1 MSAARRSKL
10 PILQPFSYANR
21 SGEVV
26 DRGLRQRRGDGTWWI
41 ACRVYDT
48 CENAKEL
55 GELFEA
61 APDLYEALAALVAD
75 LEEWGKAVEEMGR
88 RPRPPWRGMEKARA
102 ALAQARREQA

>member
-1 MSAARRSKL
+1 MSPARRSKL
-10 PILQPFSYANR
+10 PILQPFTYAKR

-48 CENAKEL
+48 CENGEEL
-55 GELFEA
+55 NELFEA
-61 APDLYEALAALVAD
+61 APALHEALGELVAD

-88 RPRPPWRGMEKARA
+88 RPRAPWRGMEKARA
-102 ALAQARREQA
+102 ALAKARREG